1 MNLAGDLESLH
12 EAYERNIWSLDGI
25 CPLVPGTTLST
36 EDYIR
41 WLKSKVD
48 FVPQVFVGVNE
59 NFVSVAIEGVLEM
72 ARGGSSIDLEDLR
85 RVTASCGMD
94 ILPRAR
100 DAKKVERMITQYW
113 CCPFGYMVALST
125 TKVKLH

>member
-1 MNLAGDLESLH
+1 VAAERRFEDLCMNLAGDLESLH
-12 EAYERNIWSLDGI
+12 EAYECNIWSLGGI
-25 CPLVPGTTLST
+25 CSHVPGTTLST

-59 NFVSVAIEGVLEM
+59 NLVSVAIEGVLEM

-94 ILPRAR
+94 ILPGGW
-100 DAKKVERMITQYW
+100 DAKK
-113 CCPFGYMVALST
+113 G
-125 TKVKLH
+125 